1 MEKQIVGI
9 LSALQKQVQSF
20 RGTMRQASEDHPDRA
35 SAEALPDLFEGPMI
49 GSLLD
54 GEGIWFSQFLHAM
67 TYIRSS
73 QHPAQ
78 LLMLATMLC
87 LQHDFKILLL
97 ASKDLQSAFLRPLSD
112 FEPLDDIDSSM
123 WYRSLVFALIKSK
136 ADRPRLIAPELKSA
150 GLTYTDQLRLEE
162 SITANPELAAGM
174 TSGSDE
180 WAMELDEANRMLAIV
195 SSEELVR
202 RLVKTQGVEALSCM
216 CRVPACRSV
225 IIKCSGVQTLLDGA
239 GKASAPE
246 AKEQIHVALARLCMT
261 SDPRIWKYP
270 QVLDLANACYQI
282 ISDSSYELYL
292 YEAGIGLINLL
303 SYSSEVLDSMGKKRD
318 VLEKFFELII
328 GSSDERV
335 QRTGAELVCNICMS
349 PDVVECF
356 EKGGHNENL
365 RVLTF
370 LLEKANP
377 NIQAAASG
385 ALAILSGNSELIQ
398 VMEQVLPGGEI
409 LLKLINDENTTP
421 DIEIRIVSI
430 MSNLID
436 YTSDDSLKLR
446 LVDGMKTIKKRI
458 EARGGNNER
467 TLGIVDAYCYSF
479 CDRLLL

>member
-239 GKASAPE
+239 GKLQLQKLRS
-246 AKEQIHVALARLCMT
+246 R
-261 SDPRIWKYP
+261 S
-270 QVLDLANACYQI
+270 
-282 ISDSSYELYL
+282 
-292 YEAGIGLINLL
+292 
-303 SYSSEVLDSMGKKRD
+303 
-318 VLEKFFELII
+318 
-328 GSSDERV
+328 
-335 QRTGAELVCNICMS
+335 MS
-349 PDVVECF
+349 PWQGFV
-356 EKGGHNENL
+356 
-365 RVLTF
+365 
-370 LLEKANP
+370 
-377 NIQAAASG
+377 
-385 ALAILSGNSELIQ
+385 
-398 VMEQVLPGGEI
+398 
-409 LLKLINDENTTP
+409 
-421 DIEIRIVSI
+421 
-430 MSNLID
+430 
-436 YTSDDSLKLR
+436 
-446 LVDGMKTIKKRI
+446 
-458 EARGGNNER
+458 
-467 TLGIVDAYCYSF
+467 
-479 CDRLLL
+479 